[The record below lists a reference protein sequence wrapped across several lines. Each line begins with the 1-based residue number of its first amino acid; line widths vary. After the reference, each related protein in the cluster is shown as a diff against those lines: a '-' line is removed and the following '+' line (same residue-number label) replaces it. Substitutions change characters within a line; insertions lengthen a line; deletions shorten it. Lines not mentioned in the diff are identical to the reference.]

1 MTMTQ
6 SQVVVLHE
14 LFFLNVVCII
24 ISKWSIIAL
33 VTCLKL
39 AQRLIESK
47 LISITLMLI
56 YNLEKKKK
64 EKLKYAMN
72 IKDAMSTEGHAPLKK

>member
-1 MTMTQ
+1 MTQ
-6 SQVVVLHE
+6 SQIVFL
-14 LFFLNVVCII
+14 LFFLKNVVCSI
-24 ISKWSIIAL
+24 ISKYSIIAL

-39 AQRLIESK
+39 AQRLSESK

-56 YNLEKKKK
+56 YNLKKKKK